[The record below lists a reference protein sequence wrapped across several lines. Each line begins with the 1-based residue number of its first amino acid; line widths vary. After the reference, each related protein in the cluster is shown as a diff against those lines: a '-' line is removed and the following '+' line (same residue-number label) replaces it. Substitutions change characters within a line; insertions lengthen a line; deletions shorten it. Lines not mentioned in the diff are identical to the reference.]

1 MGFERSNGS
10 MSEIDIVK
18 ELARETLVIPAQAAY
33 PDNFLWDRAQRLVRN
48 VEHICQ
54 VPELG
59 SAGAT
64 IDRFCLTAATYFSD
78 AGIAVRLKTNQAG
91 TLSASDNNGDGVLDF
106 SAQIVEE
113 KLDEHID
120 GLRVRNI
127 SRIITES
134 GNHFSKMPE
143 AMILSDA
150 RNLDDMGTVGIF
162 SEFRRYIVGG
172 KSVSDLLP
180 AWDKK
185 IDYRYWQARL
195 EKSFQFE
202 SVRKLAEQRLN
213 TAEYFMNQLK
223 AENNAN
229 DIAELLAGKC

>member
-1 MGFERSNGS
+1 

-18 ELARETLVIPAQAAY
+18 ELARETLVIPTQAAY

-59 SAGAT
+59 RAGTT
-64 IDRFCLTAATYFSD
+64 IDRFCLTAATYFCD
-78 AGIAVRLKTNQAG
+78 AGIAVRLKTNQTG
-91 TLSASDNNGDGVLDF
+91 TLSASDNNGDGTLDF

-113 KLDEHID
+113 KLGEHID

-127 SRIITES
+127 SRIVTES
-134 GNHFSKMPE
+134 GSHFSKMPE

-172 KSVSDLLP
+172 KSVSDFLP
-180 AWDKK
+180 AWEKK
-185 IDYRYWQARL
+185 IDYQYWQARL
-195 EKSFQFE
+195 KKSFQFE

-223 AENNAN
+223 IENNAN
-229 DIAELLAGKC
+229 DIAELLAGKF

>member
-1 MGFERSNGS
+1 
-10 MSEIDIVK
+10 MSEIDVVK
-18 ELARETLVIPAQAAY
+18 ELARETLVIPTQAAY
-33 PDNFLWDRAQRLVRN
+33 LDNFLWDRAKRLVRN

-59 SAGAT
+59 MTGTT

-91 TLSASDNNGDGVLDF
+91 MLSASDNNGDGVLDF

-113 KLDEHID
+113 KLGEHID

-127 SRIITES
+127 SRVITES

-162 SEFRRYIVGG
+162 SEFRRYVVGG

-180 AWDKK
+180 AWEKK

-195 EKSFQFE
+195 EKSFRFE

-223 AENNAN
+223 IENNAN
-229 DIAELLAGKC
+229 DIAELLAGKL